1 MRPLITVL
9 GAGSW
14 GTTVASMC
22 ARRGPTTI
30 WALEDE
36 VVAEINAH
44 HSNTPYLKGFALPAA
59 LRATRSLEE
68 ATRDAEVVVIA
79 VPSPYFRSVVAQAAP
94 FIRRPLPVVSVVKG
108 LEPESLLRMTEV
120 IAELL
125 PGHPRAVLSGPNLA
139 REIMAGYAAGAV
151 VACRDANVARG
162 LQGLLNS
169 GLYRV
174 YTTHDVVGVEV
185 AGALKNV
192 IAIAAGMADGVGV
205 GDNTRALVITRG
217 LAELTRLGIG
227 MGGEPGTFAGL
238 AGIGDL
244 IATCTSRLS
253 RNRHV
258 GEELGKGRKLDDIVS
273 EMRMVAEGVHT
284 CRIALALGK
293 RHGVEMP
300 IARAIDRVV
309 HGEETA
315 LDAYRALVRHP
326 PGPETGGLGDH
337 P

>member
-1 MRPLITVL
+1 MRPNVTVI

-14 GTTVASMC
+14 GTTLASIC
-22 ARRGPTTI
+22 VRRGPTTI
-30 WALEDE
+30 WGLEE
-36 VVAEINAH
+36 QVVEEITER
-44 HSNTPYLKGFALPAA
+44 HSNSVYLKGFQLPTA
-59 LRATRSLEE
+59 LRATRSMEE
-68 ATRDAEVVVIA
+68 ALWQAEVVVIA
-79 VPSPYFRSVVAQAAP
+79 VPSPYFRSVLEQAAP
-94 FIRRPLPVVSVVKG
+94 FVRRSLPVVSVTKG
-108 LEPESLLRMTEV
+108 FEPQSLLRMTEV

-125 PGHPRAVLSGPNLA
+125 PNSPRAVLSGPNLA

-151 VACRDANVARG
+151 VACRDAKLAEG
-162 LQGLLNS
+162 LQRLFNS

-217 LAELTRLGIG
+217 LAELTRLGVA
-227 MGGEPGTFAGL
+227 MGGEAPTFAGL
-238 AGIGDL
+238 AGLGDL
-244 IATCTSRLS
+244 LATCMSPLS

-258 GEELGKGRKLDDIVS
+258 GEQLGKDRKLDDIVR

-284 CRIALALGK
+284 CTLALELAK

-300 IARAIDRVV
+300 ITREIHRVV
-309 HGEETA
+309 HGDVSA
-315 LDAYRALVRHP
+315 LGAYRGLVRQP
-326 PGPETGGLGDH
+326 PGREAG
-337 P
+337 